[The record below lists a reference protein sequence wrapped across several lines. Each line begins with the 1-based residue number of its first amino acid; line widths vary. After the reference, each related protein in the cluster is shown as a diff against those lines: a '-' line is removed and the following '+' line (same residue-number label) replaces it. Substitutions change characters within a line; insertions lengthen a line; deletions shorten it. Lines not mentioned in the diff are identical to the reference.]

1 MNGQKQTEDAQKVLD
16 FFTDLMETSKT
27 HLKYYLAEDIVL
39 DWFGQTIRGQKKVA
53 SFIKTKVNPIRHLFK
68 EAKSTSKIGF
78 RDTHLVKAPK
88 SKRRILR
95 SSFLSPPR
103 PTLMNT
109 PVKQLQPSTS
119 ARRLIGK
126 LNFDSNGSSK
136 SKSVGS
142 PSPPMNN
149 SLESPRKRQKLSST
163 RLDTSDID
171 ILEPESD
178 SSDVKVQYLTAEG
191 HVEFHRPSSK
201 KIMKETK
208 WQRPCKI
215 HIAYDSGKD
224 VKDSNFYLIIYEG
237 NVKCRRSLIKSFDAE
252 EPDN

>member
-1 MNGQKQTEDAQKVLD
+1 MNGQKPTEDAQKVLD
-16 FFTDLMETSKT
+16 FFTDLIETSKT

-88 SKRRILR
+88 SARRILR

-126 LNFDSNGSSK
+126 LNFDSN
-136 SKSVGS
+136 
-142 PSPPMNN
+142 
-149 SLESPRKRQKLSST
+149 ESPRKRQKLSST
-163 RLDTSDID
+163 QLDTSDID

-215 HIAYDSGKD
+215 YIAYDSGKD

-237 NVKCRRSLIKSFDAE
+237 NVKCRRNLMKSFDAE